1 MVYPMV
7 TVDVNGVSHGHSW
20 REWCIP
26 WSQLTWMVYPMVTVD
41 VNGVKCWALLDTGA
55 GSSYVSS
62 TLPDCLHL
70 RPIRQQFKRI
80 EIMFGTSN
88 KAIDIYGLQIRSVD
102 GKFILEAEVHEV
114 DHKELSTL
122 KNPKCTEIMA
132 QFSYL
137 NKLADVIKCLLGNT
151 EVIFHEADKTGFWY
165 ISSNQPCGLGYT
177 HTALLRRAE
186 ACLCLLIFLA
196 RRAVIKSCRLLLSRK
211 YMFRTLNLNL
221 WAFRI
226 AVITKR
232 KATIL
237 RATRSESMAH
247 CRHRMFFV
255 FFPNESLAIK
265 SGMSNFICFYHQ
277 IAVWLTNWTRS
288 RLRNV

>member
-1 MVYPMV
+1 
-7 TVDVNGVSHGHSW
+7 
-20 REWCIP
+20 
-26 WSQLTWMVYPMVTVD
+26 MVYPMVTVD

-55 GSSYVSS
+55 GSSYASS
-62 TLPDCLHL
+62 TLLDCLHL

-151 EVIFHEADKTGFWY
+151 EVIF
-165 ISSNQPCGLGYT
+165 P
-177 HTALLRRAE
+177 
-186 ACLCLLIFLA
+186 
-196 RRAVIKSCRLLLSRK
+196 
-211 YMFRTLNLNL
+211 
-221 WAFRI
+221 
-226 AVITKR
+226 
-232 KATIL
+232 
-237 RATRSESMAH
+237 
-247 CRHRMFFV
+247 
-255 FFPNESLAIK
+255 
-265 SGMSNFICFYHQ
+265 
-277 IAVWLTNWTRS
+277 RS
-288 RLRNV
+288 RQDWILIYLFKPTLWFGIYPHRSSSPRGSLSLSSYFSCEESGD

>member
-1 MVYPMV
+1 MQGSKVLNSAIAKTFCANEHRIKRSGVSLGHSWREWCIPWSQLTWMVYPMV
-7 TVDVNGVSHGHSW
+7 TVDVNGVSHSHSW

-55 GSSYVSS
+55 GSSYASS
-62 TLPDCLHL
+62 TLLDCLHL

-102 GKFILEAEVHEV
+102 SKFILEAEVHEV

-137 NKLADVIKCLLGNT
+137 HKLADVIKCLLGNT
-151 EVIFHEADKTGFWY
+151 EVIF
-165 ISSNQPCGLGYT
+165 P
-177 HTALLRRAE
+177 
-186 ACLCLLIFLA
+186 
-196 RRAVIKSCRLLLSRK
+196 
-211 YMFRTLNLNL
+211 
-221 WAFRI
+221 
-226 AVITKR
+226 
-232 KATIL
+232 
-237 RATRSESMAH
+237 
-247 CRHRMFFV
+247 
-255 FFPNESLAIK
+255 
-265 SGMSNFICFYHQ
+265 
-277 IAVWLTNWTRS
+277 RS
-288 RLRNV
+288 RQDWILMHLFKPTLWSGIYPHRSSSPRGSLSLSSYSSWEESGD